1 MKNFRLF
8 ISVLAVPFVVSLGLM
23 SCLHGGTI
31 SSIRVTP
38 ANVSMA
44 NGTTQQLIATAIFTD
59 GTTLNWTSAVDW
71 SSSDTGVAT
80 VSNIPGAIGNGHVTS
95 VAAGTAIITATDL
108 TNNLSGTAMVTVTN
122 AVIITVTPTDQSI
135 AANGIT
141 QQFTA
146 TETFTDGTTL
156 DLTTLV
162 FWRSS
167 NTGVATISNTSGSNG
182 LATTVAAGTT
192 SITATDLITNITG
205 TTTLTV
211 TP

>member
-1 MKNFRLF
+1 MKTFRPF
-8 ISVLAVPFVVSLGLM
+8 ILVLVMPFVASLGLM

-44 NGTTQQLIATAIFTD
+44 NGTTQQFIATAIFTD

-71 SSSDTGVAT
+71 SSSNTEVAT
-80 VSNIPGAIGNGHVTS
+80 ISNTPGAIGNGRVTS
-95 VAAGTAIITATDL
+95 VAAGTAVITATDL
-108 TNNLSGTAMVTVTN
+108 INNLSGTATVTVAN
-122 AVIITVTPTDQSI
+122 AVVITVTPAAPSI
-135 AANGIT
+135 ANGTT

-146 TETFTDGTTL
+146 TETFTDGTTI
-156 DLTTLV
+156 DLTTLA
-162 FWRSS
+162 FWNSS
-167 NTGVATISNTSGSNG
+167 DTGVATISNASGSNG
-182 LATTVAAGTT
+182 LATAVAAGTT

-205 TTTLTV
+205 TATLTV

>member
-1 MKNFRLF
+1 MKTFRPF
-8 ISVLAVPFVVSLGLM
+8 ILVLAVTFVASLGLM
-23 SCLHGGTI
+23 SCLHGGSI

-44 NGTTQQLIATAIFTD
+44 NGTTQQFIATAIFTD

-80 VSNIPGAIGNGHVTS
+80 ITNTPGAIGNGNVTS
-95 VAAGTAIITATDL
+95 IAAGTAIITATDL
-108 TNNLSGTAMVTVTN
+108 TNNLSGTATVTVN
-122 AVIITVTPTDQSI
+122 SSVLITVTPADQRI
-135 AANGIT
+135 ANGTT

-146 TETFTDGTTL
+146 VETFRDGTTL

-162 FWRSS
+162 FWSSS

>member
-108 TNNLSGTAMVTVTN
+108 TNNLSGTATVTVN
-122 AVIITVTPTDQSI
+122 SSVLITVTPADQRI
-135 AANGIT
+135 ANGTT
-141 QQFTA
+141 QHFTA
-146 TETFTDGTTL
+146 VETFTDGTTL

-162 FWRSS
+162 FWSS
-167 NTGVATISNTSGSNG
+167 SDTGVATISNASGSNG
-182 LATTVAAGTT
+182 LATSVATGTT

-205 TTTLTV
+205 TATLTV